1 MKFLIKFIYFFK
13 KNIVIII
20 ITIIITVIN
29 ITIIIILLLLLLSSS
44 LSLLL
49 HWKVLTV
56 IKAEGFTL
64 ELLDD
69 YQLEMQE
76 SKALA

>member
-1 MKFLIKFIYFFK
+1 MKFLIKFIYIFK
-13 KNIVIII
+13 KLLLLLLLLLFLLLIL
-20 ITIIITVIN
+20 
-29 ITIIIILLLLLLSSS
+29 LLLLLLSSS

-49 HWKVLTV
+49 HWRFLMV
-56 IKAEGFTL
+56 IRAEGFTL

-69 YQLEMQE
+69 YQPEMQE

>member
-20 ITIIITVIN
+20 TIIITIIN
-29 ITIIIILLLLLLSSS
+29 ITIIIIILLLLLLSSS

-49 HWKVLTV
+49 HWKFLTV